1 MFWLFCFLVECVGRW
16 GRRLRAL
23 AADAA
28 RQLHVLGH
36 DGHALGVDGAQ
47 VGVLEEAHQVG
58 LGRLLQGQDGGG
70 LEAQVGLE
78 VLGDLANQAL
88 GGRRGERGLAG
99 RRRPGG
105 GREGEAGRT
114 WNGSLRM
121 SSSVDFWYLR
131 ISRRATVPGR

>member
-1 MFWLFCFLVECVGRW
+1 MGRW

-47 VGVLEEAHQVG
+47 VGVLEEAHQVR

-88 GGRRGERGLAG
+88 WGGERRERAGGAQEAQAGAGGRG
-99 RRRPGG
+99 R
-105 GREGEAGRT
+105 GRT